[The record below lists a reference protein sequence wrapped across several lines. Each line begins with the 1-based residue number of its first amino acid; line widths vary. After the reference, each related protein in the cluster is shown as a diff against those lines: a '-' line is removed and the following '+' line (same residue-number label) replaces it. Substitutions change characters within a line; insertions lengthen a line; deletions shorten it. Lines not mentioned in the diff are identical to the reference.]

1 MTEETN
7 YILKVEKFQYQW
19 EKHQDR
25 DKTQI
30 SNIRLSQQNINYTA
44 KGLDNQTQY
53 GFDGNMPTGL
63 QILTSRG

>member
-1 MTEETN
+1 MKED
-7 YILKVEKFQYQW
+7 YIPKVYKIQCQW
-19 EKHQDR
+19 EKQQDG
-25 DKTQI
+25 DKTQV